1 MMRMIKAA
9 TTARRSL
16 MNQST
21 APRLRFQIFQLRRGR
36 AAQPELGLDAV
47 LPEAMVQPV
56 LTEERATWRRVVY
69 TPWLTFWAFFWQV
82 LSPDRSCRAAVKRVA
97 AGRARRGEPLDDEDT
112 GPYCKAR
119 ARRPEAVPFRLMRSL
134 GGALHDRVPA
144 EWTWC
149 GRRVKVVDGTTVSM
163 PDTAANQA
171 EYPQSRSQRPGL
183 GFPIARMVVVFCLAT
198 GAVLEAAVGQYRG
211 KQTGENTL
219 FRRLWDEY
227 RPGDVSLGDRGFSSY
242 FDLALLKRR
251 GVDSVCRLHQARAN
265 DYRRGRRLGKEDHLV
280 IWSKPARPDWMD
292 EAEYDSIPDQLGVRI
307 VRIRVAIRGFRTRVL
322 DVVTTLLDA
331 DIYTK
336 NDLADLYR
344 RRWEAERHLR
354 SIKVVLG
361 LDVLRCRT
369 PALVRKELWMGLL
382 GYNVIRGLMVEAA
395 KAHGRGP
402 HRVSFK
408 GALQTLQAYEPA
420 LREGTRSQRS
430 WLWGILLESIARDE
444 VGRRPN
450 RAEPRA
456 RKRRPKP
463 YPLLMVPRD
472 EAKEALLNAG

>member
-1 MMRMIKAA
+1 
-9 TTARRSL
+9 

-21 APRLRFQIFQLRRGR
+21 APRLRFQFFRLRPR
-36 AAQPELGLDAV
+36 AAAGPALGLDTI
-47 LPEAMVQPV
+47 LPEATVRQV
-56 LTEERATWRRVVY
+56 LKEEGATWKVIFY

-82 LSPDRSCRAAVKRVA
+82 LSPDHSCRAAVKRIA
-97 AGRARRGEPLDDEDT
+97 AWMARRGEAIDDEDT
-112 GPYCKAR
+112 SPYCKAR
-119 ARRPEAVPFRLMRSL
+119 ARLPESVPFRLMRAL
-134 GGALHDRVPA
+134 GRKLHEGAPA
-144 EWTWC
+144 EWLWC

-171 EYPQSRSQRPGL
+171 AYPQNPAQRPGL
-183 GFPIARMVVVFCLAT
+183 GFPIARLVVVFCLAT
-198 GAVLEAAVGQYRG
+198 GAALEAAIGRYQG
-211 KQTGENTL
+211 KQTGENAL

-227 RPGDVSLGDRGFSSY
+227 QPGDVSLGDRSYSSY
-242 FDLALLKRR
+242 FEIASLKQR
-251 GVDSVCRLHQARAN
+251 GVDSVCRLHQRRLN
-265 DYRRGRRLGKEDHLV
+265 DYRRGRRLGKEDHVV

-292 EAEYDSIPDQLGVRI
+292 ESAYESIPCEMEVRI

-331 DIYTK
+331 DVYTK
-336 NDLADLYR
+336 SDLATLYR
-344 RRWEAERHLR
+344 RRWEAELHLR

-361 LDVLRCRT
+361 LDVLRCKT

-382 GYNVIRGLMVEAA
+382 GYNVIRGLMTEAA

-408 GALQTLQAYEPA
+408 GALQTLQANETA
-420 LREGTRSQRS
+420 LREGTPVVRA
-430 WLWGILLESIARDE
+430 WLWGILLESIANDE
-444 VGRRPN
+444 VRHRPN
-450 RAEPRA
+450 RVEPRA

-463 YPLLMVPRD
+463 YPLLTIPRA